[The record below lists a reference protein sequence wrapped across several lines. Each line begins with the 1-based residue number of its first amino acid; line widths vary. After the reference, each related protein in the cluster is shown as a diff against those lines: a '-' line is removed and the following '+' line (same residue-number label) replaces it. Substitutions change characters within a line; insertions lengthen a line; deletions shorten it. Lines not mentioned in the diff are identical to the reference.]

1 LPLGWRSSLALPSRR
16 GATTVEP
23 TPGGLES
30 AAGGTPR
37 FPCFDGLRTIAA
49 MSVLVH
55 HVAGTSGAVTGT
67 VAGYA
72 YAHLDAGVTVFFV
85 ISGFLLYRPF
95 AAAHLGDR
103 PAPRTVPFYRRRFWR
118 IFPAY
123 WAALL
128 VVWLV
133 FDTIAVADA
142 ESFLRY
148 FTLTHVY
155 SKDHVLGGIIP
166 TWSLATEIAFY
177 LALPLYAAVLGAL
190 TRRSRRPHAVELTG
204 VAVLYA
210 IGIGTHAAL
219 VYSHDAATPATLWL
233 PAQVDLFALGMLL
246 AVLHT
251 MGVGAAIG
259 RRAGVCWALAGVAF
273 WTVSTQLDLPRVFAD
288 LTDRG
293 ELGRQVLYAATAVLL
308 VAPGVFGDQRAGAI
322 RRFLSSRAMVAVG
335 IVSYGVF
342 LWHFDLMK
350 LFDDWYPDAT
360 FPALLAAVAAAAVAV
375 ATLSWLV
382 VEKPLQ
388 SLSRRAR

>member
-1 LPLGWRSSLALPSRR
+1 MTTTPAPT
-16 GATTVEP
+16 ATTDA

-37 FPCFDGLRTIAA
+37 FPCFDGLRAIAA

-55 HVAGTSGAVTGT
+55 HVAGTTGAVTGT
-67 VAGYA
+67 AAGYL
-72 YAHLDAGVTVFFV
+72 YARLDVGVTIFFV

-95 AAAHLGDR
+95 AAAHLQSR
-103 PAPRTVPFYRRRFWR
+103 PAPAAGPFYRRRFFR

-128 VVWLV
+128 AVWLV
-133 FDTIAVADA
+133 FDTITVGDG
-142 ESFLRY
+142 ESFVRY
-148 FTLTHVY
+148 FTLTHIY
-155 SKDHVLGGIIP
+155 SKDHVLGGIVP
-166 TWSLATEIAFY
+166 AWSLATEISFY
-177 LALPLYAAVLGAL
+177 LALPLYAALLGAL
-190 TRRSRRPHAVELTG
+190 TRRARRPHVVELGG
-204 VAVLYA
+204 VAILYT

-219 VYSHDAATPATLWL
+219 LYSHDAATPATLWL

-259 RRAGVCWALAGVAF
+259 RHAGLSWAVAGVAF
-273 WTVSTQLDLPRVFAD
+273 WAVSTQLDLPRVFAD
-288 LTDRG
+288 LTDGG
-293 ELGRQVLYAATAVLL
+293 EIGRQVLYATTAVAL
-308 VAPGVFGDQRAGAI
+308 VAPAVFGDQRRGAI
-322 RRFLSSRAMVAVG
+322 RRFLSSRPMLAVG

-350 LFDDWYPDAT
+350 LFDEWQPDAT
-360 FPALLAAVAAAAVAV
+360 FPALLVAV
-375 ATLSWLV
+375 AGAALVIATASWLV

-388 SLSRRAR
+388 SLSRRTR